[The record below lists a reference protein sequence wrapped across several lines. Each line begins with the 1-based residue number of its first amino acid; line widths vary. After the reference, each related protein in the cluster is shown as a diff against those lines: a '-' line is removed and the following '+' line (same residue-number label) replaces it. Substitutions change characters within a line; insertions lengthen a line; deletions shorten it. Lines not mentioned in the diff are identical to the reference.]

1 MNLCPGQVLT
11 PLNDSVFVKKVCVCL
26 WLFDLRYFEEEYVLI
41 MKRKAIALFS
51 LVVLLSSL
59 GYSQSVAK
67 FGYIDSNEIL
77 ALMPE
82 TDSLQN
88 ELKAY
93 ADYLDQQMQTMG
105 MEYQTKVTEYQENIN
120 TMSDLIRQTKEKE
133 ITDLQARIQ
142 AFQQSADQD
151 LGAKQAELFN
161 PLIEKVKNAINAV
174 GKENSYTYIFDIG
187 TGALVFYENGDNILP
202 LVKTKLGI

>member
-1 MNLCPGQVLT
+1 
-11 PLNDSVFVKKVCVCL
+11 
-26 WLFDLRYFEEEYVLI
+26 
-41 MKRKAIALFS
+41 MKELRKAIALFS

-202 LVKTKLGI
+202 VGHDHVG

>member
-1 MNLCPGQVLT
+1 
-11 PLNDSVFVKKVCVCL
+11 
-26 WLFDLRYFEEEYVLI
+26 
-41 MKRKAIALFS
+41 MKGFKKAIAL
-51 LVVLLSSL
+51 LTMVVLMASI
-59 GYSQSVAK
+59 GYAQAPVK

-77 ALMPE
+77 SLMPE

-93 ADYLDQQMQTMG
+93 ADYLDQQMSTMA
-105 MEYQTKVTEYQENIN
+105 MEYQTKVTEYQENFN

-161 PLIEKVKNAINAV
+161 PLIEKVKDAITAV
-174 GKENSYTYIFDIG
+174 GQENAYTYIFDIG
-187 TGALVFYENGDNILP
+187 TGSLVFYENGDNVLP
-202 LVKTKLGI
+202 LVKKKLGIN

>member
-1 MNLCPGQVLT
+1 MKSL
-11 PLNDSVFVKKVCVCL
+11 KKVIA
-26 WLFDLRYFEEEYVLI
+26 VL
-41 MKRKAIALFS
+41 S
-51 LVVLLSSL
+51 LIVMITGFASAQT
-59 GYSQSVAK
+59 GAK

-77 ALMPE
+77 AMMPE

-93 ADYLDQQMQTMG
+93 ADYLDEQMSTMA
-105 MEYQTKVTEYQENIN
+105 MEYQTKVTDYQENYN

-161 PLIEKVKNAINAV
+161 PLIDKVKVAITEVAR
-174 GKENSYTYIFDIG
+174 ENGYNYIFDVG
-187 TGALVFYENGDNILP
+187 TGALVFYETGDNIIP
-202 LVKTKLGI
+202 LVKAKLGIQ

>member
-1 MNLCPGQVLT
+1 
-11 PLNDSVFVKKVCVCL
+11 
-26 WLFDLRYFEEEYVLI
+26 
-41 MKRKAIALFS
+41 MKSFRKAIALLSLILLVSFS
-51 LVVLLSSL
+51 
-59 GYSQSVAK
+59 GMSQTGAK

-82 TDSLQN
+82 TDSLQK

-93 ADYLDQQMQTMG
+93 ADYLDQQMNSMAV
-105 MEYQTKVTEYQENIN
+105 EYQTKVASYQDNVA

-133 ITDLQARIQ
+133 ITDLQGRIQ

-161 PLIEKVKNAINAV
+161 PLIEKVKNAISDVAREKNY
-174 GKENSYTYIFDIG
+174 NYIFDVG
-187 TGALVFYENGDNILP
+187 TGALVFYENGDNVLP
-202 LVKTKLGI
+202 LVKAKLGVK